1 MALAASAD
9 GLAAPP
15 APSNVSGPAETPG
28 AEGWRTLPDSLPAS
42 FTSGIQLEVIVA
54 LLIAPLI
61 LKLAAWIPH
70 GKGKDPEQPAAGEPR
85 PSPGE
90 ASSCA
95 AAAWELQRSAL
106 WSAGARHAM
115 SVLRLS
121 DHEIN
126 SARRAGTVSSVSGG
140 HIVKSFL
147 VQVRS

>member
-1 MALAASAD
+1 MKHSLFIYSYLKPEDKAAITSTHSK
-9 GLAAPP
+9 LR
-15 APSNVSGPAETPG
+15 SMRTAEAGTVLGVVARDP
-28 AEGWRTLPDSLPAS
+28 RLTLPMQRGRV
-42 FTSGIQLEVIVA
+42 T
-54 LLIAPLI
+54 
-61 LKLAAWIPH
+61 
-70 GKGKDPEQPAAGEPR
+70 AGEPR
-85 PSPGE
+85 PSPGD

-147 VQVRS
+147 VQLVRS